1 MRSDKKL
8 RQGFTLVELLV
19 VIAIIAV
26 LIAILLPML
35 TKAKKAADAVACKSN
50 MRQVMN
56 AFMMYCT
63 ENKQNIPIP
72 PGIGDT
78 YSPVVGAPY
87 YNTSL
92 MYYMDTSYS
101 AGVIRTDCGSL
112 WPYISPGFSQTS
124 TPNKVKPGP
133 AMLERIMSC
142 PGEPKEGR
150 VYKWGQGT
158 SVVVPRNFSFS
169 WNVQIRPDLPGGLAS
184 ASPPAVPVRKITKL
198 KGSSHKILLIE
209 EAAPN
214 DGICWIQYE
223 LQDADDAPAWRHN
236 GRADFGFGDGH
247 CETLA
252 PPDLGWQVILNNST
266 KIDAFPKNKF
276 KDDYYMRLDLP

>member
-1 MRSDKKL
+1 MSVQFVKR
-8 RQGFTLVELLV
+8 RGRGFTLVELLV

-92 MYYMDTSYS
+92 MYYMDTS
-101 AGVIRTDCGSL
+101 
-112 WPYISPGFSQTS
+112 
-124 TPNKVKPGP
+124 
-133 AMLERIMSC
+133 
-142 PGEPKEGR
+142 
-150 VYKWGQGT
+150 
-158 SVVVPRNFSFS
+158 
-169 WNVQIRPDLPGGLAS
+169 
-184 ASPPAVPVRKITKL
+184 
-198 KGSSHKILLIE
+198 
-209 EAAPN
+209 
-214 DGICWIQYE
+214 
-223 LQDADDAPAWRHN
+223 
-236 GRADFGFGDGH
+236 
-247 CETLA
+247 
-252 PPDLGWQVILNNST
+252 
-266 KIDAFPKNKF
+266 
-276 KDDYYMRLDLP
+276 